1 MRPPSLNEGVNPLAP
16 PADAAG
22 ILLAVNRLL
31 ADAPEQ
37 GFFHYLVDQARAALG
52 ADIAWVLLTRDGE
65 SELIV
70 AESSGAPL
78 RQAAQAMHV
87 ALAAGGDAFRVDE
100 GGGTLPDA
108 PWFVHEGARAC
119 AARALR
125 DPDGALRGHVALV
138 FRRAVPAAAAYGDAL
153 GILASYARRSVL
165 GYRELRRRADDWRGL
180 VTQYEALF
188 HSAPVLINAFDSD
201 GRCTLWNEECERRFG
216 WSIAEIN
223 RQDDPLA
230 LFYPDPSDRARVRES
245 VDSAPC
251 RAFREWHPLT
261 RAGERLTVMWSNV
274 SLPDG
279 RIINIGLDAT
289 ESRRAQAAIA
299 RMATVD
305 SLTGCWNRAEILRR
319 MSLKLNAARLDPG
332 AAFTALM
339 LDLDFFKQ
347 VNDRYGHLAGDAALR
362 HFCDQLR
369 ACVRG
374 GDAIGRLGGEEFLV
388 LLDGDDPGTA
398 LAVCDRLRE
407 ALRNHALEFG
417 DDPLI
422 LSASGGIARFVPG
435 DTGTSDVI
443 RRADLAL
450 YRAKREGRDRAVVYD
465 G

>member
-1 MRPPSLNEGVNPLAP
+1 MPPK
-16 PADAAG
+16 
-22 ILLAVNRLL
+22 
-31 ADAPEQ
+31 
-37 GFFHYLVDQARAALG
+37 
-52 ADIAWVLLTRDGE
+52 
-65 SELIV
+65 
-70 AESSGAPL
+70 
-78 RQAAQAMHV
+78 
-87 ALAAGGDAFRVDE
+87 AGGR
-100 GGGTLPDA
+100 
-108 PWFVHEGARAC
+108 
-119 AARALR
+119 
-125 DPDGALRGHVALV
+125 
-138 FRRAVPAAAAYGDAL
+138 
-153 GILASYARRSVL
+153 
-165 GYRELRRRADDWRGL
+165 
-180 VTQYEALF
+180 
-188 HSAPVLINAFDSD
+188 
-201 GRCTLWNEECERRFG
+201 
-216 WSIAEIN
+216 
-223 RQDDPLA
+223 
-230 LFYPDPSDRARVRES
+230 
-245 VDSAPC
+245 
-251 RAFREWHPLT
+251 
-261 RAGERLTVMWSNV
+261 
-274 SLPDG
+274 
-279 RIINIGLDAT
+279 
-289 ESRRAQAAIA
+289 AIA

>member
-1 MRPPSLNEGVNPLAP
+1 M
-16 PADAAG
+16 
-22 ILLAVNRLL
+22 
-31 ADAPEQ
+31 
-37 GFFHYLVDQARAALG
+37 
-52 ADIAWVLLTRDGE
+52 
-65 SELIV
+65 
-70 AESSGAPL
+70 
-78 RQAAQAMHV
+78 
-87 ALAAGGDAFRVDE
+87 
-100 GGGTLPDA
+100 
-108 PWFVHEGARAC
+108 
-119 AARALR
+119 
-125 DPDGALRGHVALV
+125 
-138 FRRAVPAAAAYGDAL
+138 
-153 GILASYARRSVL
+153 
-165 GYRELRRRADDWRGL
+165 
-180 VTQYEALF
+180 
-188 HSAPVLINAFDSD
+188 
-201 GRCTLWNEECERRFG
+201 WNEECERRFG

-289 ESRRAQAAIA
+289 ESRRAQEAIA

-369 ACVRG
+369 ACAAATPS
-374 GDAIGRLGGEEFLV
+374 DAWAARSSWCCW
-388 LLDGDDPGTA
+388 TA
-398 LAVCDRLRE
+398 MIPARRWRSATGCARPCATMRWNSATIPDTVGQRRC
-407 ALRNHALEFG
+407 ALRAGRHGHLG
-417 DDPLI
+417 RDP
-422 LSASGGIARFVPG
+422 ARRPGAVPG
-435 DTGTSDVI
+435 QARGP
-443 RRADLAL
+443 
-450 YRAKREGRDRAVVYD
+450 
-465 G
+465 

>member
-1 MRPPSLNEGVNPLAP
+1 
-16 PADAAG
+16 
-22 ILLAVNRLL
+22 
-31 ADAPEQ
+31 
-37 GFFHYLVDQARAALG
+37 
-52 ADIAWVLLTRDGE
+52 
-65 SELIV
+65 
-70 AESSGAPL
+70 
-78 RQAAQAMHV
+78 MHV
-87 ALAAGGDAFRVDE
+87 ALAAGGMPSGWMKAV
-100 GGGTLPDA
+100 
-108 PWFVHEGARAC
+108 ARCRTRPGSSAKARGPAQPGPC
-119 AARALR
+119 AIRT
-125 DPDGALRGHVALV
+125 ALRGHVALV

-289 ESRRAQAAIA
+289 ESRRAQEAIA

-369 ACVRG
+369 ACAR

-422 LSASGGIARFVPG
+422 LSASGGVARFVPG

>member
-1 MRPPSLNEGVNPLAP
+1 M
-16 PADAAG
+16 
-22 ILLAVNRLL
+22 
-31 ADAPEQ
+31 
-37 GFFHYLVDQARAALG
+37 
-52 ADIAWVLLTRDGE
+52 
-65 SELIV
+65 
-70 AESSGAPL
+70 
-78 RQAAQAMHV
+78 
-87 ALAAGGDAFRVDE
+87 
-100 GGGTLPDA
+100 
-108 PWFVHEGARAC
+108 
-119 AARALR
+119 
-125 DPDGALRGHVALV
+125 
-138 FRRAVPAAAAYGDAL
+138 
-153 GILASYARRSVL
+153 L

-201 GRCTLWNEECERRFG
+201 GRCTWNEECERRFG

-339 LDLDFFKQ
+339 WTWISSSRSTTATGTWPATRCGTSAT
-347 VNDRYGHLAGDAALR
+347 NCAP
-362 HFCDQLR
+362 
-369 ACVRG
+369 ACG
-374 GDAIGRLGGEEFLV
+374 GDAIGRWAARSSWCCWTAMIPARAGG
-388 LLDGDDPGTA
+388 
-398 LAVCDRLRE
+398 LRPAAR

-422 LSASGGIARFVPG
+422 LSASGGARV
-435 DTGTSDVI
+435 SC
-443 RRADLAL
+443 RAT
-450 YRAKREGRDRAVVYD
+450 RAPRT
-465 G
+465 

>member
-1 MRPPSLNEGVNPLAP
+1 M
-16 PADAAG
+16 
-22 ILLAVNRLL
+22 
-31 ADAPEQ
+31 
-37 GFFHYLVDQARAALG
+37 
-52 ADIAWVLLTRDGE
+52 LLTRDGE

-70 AESSGAPL
+70 AERSSAPCARL
-78 RQAAQAMHV
+78 PRPYV
-87 ALAAGGDAFRVDE
+87 ALAAGGMPSGWMKAVARCR
-100 GGGTLPDA
+100 T
-108 PWFVHEGARAC
+108 PWFVREGARAC

-201 GRCTLWNEECERRFG
+201 GRCAAWNEECERRFG

-289 ESRRAQAAIA
+289 ESRRAQAIA

-347 VNDRYGHLAGDAALR
+347 VSDRYGHLAGDAALR

-388 LLDGDDPGTA
+388 LLDGDDPARRWRSATGCARPCATMRWNSA
-398 LAVCDRLRE
+398 TI
-407 ALRNHALEFG
+407 
-417 DDPLI
+417 LI
-422 LSASGGIARFVPG
+422 LSASGGVARFVPG

>member
-1 MRPPSLNEGVNPLAP
+1 M
-16 PADAAG
+16 
-22 ILLAVNRLL
+22 
-31 ADAPEQ
+31 
-37 GFFHYLVDQARAALG
+37 
-52 ADIAWVLLTRDGE
+52 LLTRDGE

-70 AESSGAPL
+70 AEPPARPCARLPRPRGL
-78 RQAAQAMHV
+78 
-87 ALAAGGDAFRVDE
+87 GGGRDAVRVDE

-108 PWFVHEGARAC
+108 PWFVREGARAC

-289 ESRRAQAAIA
+289 ESRRAQEAIA

-339 LDLDFFKQ
+339 WTWISSS
-347 VNDRYGHLAGDAALR
+347 RSTT
-362 HFCDQLR
+362 LR
-369 ACVRG
+369 APGRRRRACGTSATNCAPACG
-374 GDAIGRLGGEEFLV
+374 GDAIGRWAARSSWCCW
-388 LLDGDDPGTA
+388 TA
-398 LAVCDRLRE
+398 MIPARRW
-407 ALRNHALEFG
+407 R
-417 DDPLI
+417 
-422 LSASGGIARFVPG
+422 SA
-435 DTGTSDVI
+435 TGC
-443 RRADLAL
+443 
-450 YRAKREGRDRAVVYD
+450 AKPCATMRWNSATIP
-465 G
+465 